1 MGSIGFSRRTFLG
14 REDVEGR
21 ESVVDLVSEKGLE
34 KRVVIFLGIIIG
46 ADLITK
52 NGRFKY
58 LSLI

>member
-1 MGSIGFSRRTFLG
+1 M
-14 REDVEGR
+14 
-21 ESVVDLVSEKGLE
+21 VDLVSEKGLE
-34 KRVVIFLGIIIG
+34 KRVVIFFGGLIIG